1 METVLKLT
9 SLEEAYRAAHEDAII
24 VDRSNLGIL
33 KLTGKTRLDLI
44 HRMST
49 QDIKDLSTGQGS
61 ATVLTTD
68 IGRMVDRLLLYAS
81 NDAIYAVT
89 GENNAE
95 NVARYLMRFVFF
107 QDDFHVEDLSDET
120 KILGVYG
127 ERAGD
132 RLRDLFG
139 DKVDLPLHHWRQ
151 VSISGPRS
159 GDEQAVLYIHRTDPV
174 AGDGYFLMYD
184 ADDEEA
190 VQSTLNDADLRAVGA
205 SAFNYLRIESGL
217 PRYGQEITD
226 EYIPL
231 EAGLWD
237 DVSFSKGCYTGQ
249 EIIARMESR
258 GRLAKQLVQLRAEQ
272 AVEQGAKIKAEGKTV
287 GTVTSSGDGPA
298 GPLALGYVKTRALQE
313 TPETTLNAGDVSL
326 TVTAVLGR

>member
-1 METVLKLT
+1 METVLEPTTLK
-9 SLEEAYRAAHEDAII
+9 EAYRAAHEDAVI

-33 KLTGKTRLDLI
+33 KLTGETRLALI

-49 QDIKDLSTGQGS
+49 QDVKDLASGQGS

-68 IGRMVDRLLLYAS
+68 IGRMVDRLLLYTS
-81 NDAIYAVT
+81 SDAIYAVT

-127 ERAGD
+127 QRAGD
-132 RLRDLFG
+132 RLRALFG
-139 DKVDLPLHHWRQ
+139 DAVDLPLHHWRQ
-151 VSISGPRS
+151 VPSSSPRS
-159 GDEQAVLYIHRTDPV
+159 GGEQATLYIHRTDPV
-174 AGDGYFLMYD
+174 AGDGYFLMFD
-184 ADDEEA
+184 ADDEA
-190 VQSTLNDADLRAVGA
+190 AMQSMLNDADLTAIGE
-205 SAFNYLRIESGL
+205 SAFDYLRIESGL
-217 PRYGQEITD
+217 PRYGQEITE

-231 EAGLWD
+231 EAGLWN

-258 GRLAKQLVQLRAEQ
+258 GRLAKQLVQLQPEQ
-272 AVEQGAKIKAEGKTV
+272 AVGRGAEIEAQGKAV
-287 GTVTSSGDGPA
+287 GTITSSGDGPA

-313 TPETTLNAGDVSL
+313 TPETPLKAGEVPL
-326 TVTAVLGR
+326 RVKAVLGR